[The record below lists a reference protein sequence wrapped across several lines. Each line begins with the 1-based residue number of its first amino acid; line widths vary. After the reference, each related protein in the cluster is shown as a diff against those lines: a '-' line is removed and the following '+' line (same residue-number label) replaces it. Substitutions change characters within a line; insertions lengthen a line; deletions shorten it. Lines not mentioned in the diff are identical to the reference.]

1 MVSKVTKAC
10 SYVSVKVD
18 SDGSGELDFDEFARA
33 FGGLSEAQNTG
44 FYSNV
49 ELLRRL
55 FDQLDEDRSNT
66 ILRHEILEKMQKLVA
81 K

>member
-1 MVSKVTKAC
+1 MISKVTNAC
-10 SYVSVKVD
+10 SCVSVKVD
-18 SDGSGELDFDEFARA
+18 ADGSGELDFDEFARA

-55 FDQLDEDRSNT
+55 FDELDDDRTAT
-66 ILRHEILEKMQKLVA
+66 ISRDEILEKMHCRSL
-81 K
+81 